1 MQLVLQ
7 FATARC
13 VDGIQ
18 ILVALQT
25 AALDS
30 FARRHGTS
38 AGRVWEWVC
47 GGHAGRG
54 VASWNAD
61 TRRRETTTG
70 IHAWHAAWRAQAAAA
85 VESATVVRAGSVVA
99 VLAAAHGSG
108 LVQTAIVSH
117 YVAIPPVHHARHSTC
132 REGRHVCIGAVGHA
146 GKGESTRRA
155 SVALSGAKGEVT
167 IAVGIGSGR
176 GNACRIQDIGVH

>member
-38 AGRVWEWVC
+38 LEKSLGNGFAAAMLAIGWP
-47 GGHAGRG
+47 
-54 VASWNAD
+54 WNAD
-61 TRRRETTTG
+61 TGRRGETTTG
-70 IHAWHAAWRAQAAAA
+70 IHAWHCR
-85 VESATVVRAGSVVA
+85 VEALTR
-99 VLAAAHGSG
+99 
-108 LVQTAIVSH
+108 
-117 YVAIPPVHHARHSTC
+117 C
-132 REGRHVCIGAVGHA
+132 R
-146 GKGESTRRA
+146 
-155 SVALSGAKGEVT
+155 
-167 IAVGIGSGR
+167 
-176 GNACRIQDIGVH
+176 